1 MFAAKRWSKNV
12 WFVLGL
18 FTLVFMLGLMV
29 VFFAPPADAGAD
41 EKVKIINYIKYYDV
55 GGAYCTTKRVTSY
68 ETVVYNGYGHYYNYH
83 IMGQSGHPNGHG
95 WITVGTYVIHT
106 TIQLSSCNT

>member
-1 MFAAKRWSKNV
+1 MSVKERFK
-12 WFVLGL
+12 
-18 FTLVFMLGLMV
+18 TLVFAVSLLTIALV
-29 VFFAPPADAGAD
+29 SNFHPLLFEAEAGAD

-68 ETVVYNGYGHYYNYH
+68 ETVVYDGYGHYYNYH